1 MNHLLLVTTSY
12 PDESEGAAA
21 AGTFVRDFAQALLT
35 TLNVIV
41 ITPGKTTRVTQEQHL
56 QVRRFAVPRQPLSLL
71 SPANPTHWPAIIATL
86 RAGGRAVRQAC
97 AEVPVAHIFALWAL
111 PSGYWAM
118 QAGRRFNIPYS
129 TWALGSD
136 IWTLGKIPIVR
147 GTLRRVL
154 RDAANRYA
162 DGLTLK
168 KNVERIGG
176 KPCGFLPSCRV
187 LADGRTKT
195 LRDHPP
201 YRLAFLG
208 RWHPNKGIDLLL
220 QALELLGDEDWQRIE
235 AIRIHGG
242 GPFENQIQAQK
253 NPLIHAD
260 RPLTI
265 GGYLDRDG
273 ARELLNWADYVVI
286 PSRIESIPVIF
297 SDAMQM
303 RCPVIAMPVG
313 DLPQLIAEHRC
324 GLLATTVSAASFAR
338 ALRQAL
344 TTTPA
349 DLASGLDTAASVF
362 DVAAA
367 ARDVATLLQRNV
379 R

>member
-1 MNHLLLVTTSY
+1 MNHILLITTSY

-21 AGTFVRDFAQALLT
+21 AGTFVQDFAQALSAT
-35 TLNVIV
+35 TQVTVIA
-41 ITPGKTTRVTQEQHL
+41 PGEKTYTRQEHRV

-71 SPANPTHWPAIIATL
+71 SPIHPTHWPVIITTL
-86 RAGGRAVRQAC
+86 QAGGRAVRQAC
-97 AEVPVAHIFALWAL
+97 ETLPITHNLALWAL

-118 QAGRRFNIPYS
+118 QAQRRFGVPYS
-129 TWALGSD
+129 IWALGSD

-147 GTLRRVL
+147 GMLRRVL
-154 RDAANRYA
+154 RDAASRYA
-162 DGLTLK
+162 DGLALK
-168 KNVERIGG
+168 ADVERIGG
-176 KPCGFLPSCRV
+176 KPCAFLPSCRL
-187 LADGRTKT
+187 LADGRVKA
-195 LRDHPP
+195 LRDYPP

-220 QALELLGDEDWQRIE
+220 QALELLSDGDWQRIE
-235 AIRIHGG
+235 AIYIHGG
-242 GPFENQIQAQK
+242 GPLENQVRIQTTPLIQAG
-253 NPLIHAD
+253 
-260 RPLTI
+260 RPVTV

-313 DLPQLIAEHRC
+313 DLPQLIGEHRC
-324 GLLATTVSAASFAR
+324 GVLAMTVTAASLAQ

-344 TTTPA
+344 TLAPA
-349 DLASGLDTAASVF
+349 DFAVGLDTVASAFNV
-362 DVAAA
+362 VTT
-367 ARDVATLLQRNV
+367 ARHLAVLLEGTA
-379 R
+379 